1 MKSRN
6 LESDRLSMDTTQES
20 WLGEFFSV
28 SSREQTIPGLVRYS
42 HSQGVTVRFL
52 KQILSQW
59 IQPSVMHGILETGQ
73 ECTLLGPAYL
83 PGISPETYHQHHD
96 GATVSS
102 GVLGYQYLV
111 IGKHI
116 DLNDRIGEVS
126 FTFPDI
132 GGFATGL
139 DAYMQ
144 THEAPLGKLWATRA
158 RWLPISLFCSN

>member
-1 MKSRN
+1 
-6 LESDRLSMDTTQES
+6 MDTTQES